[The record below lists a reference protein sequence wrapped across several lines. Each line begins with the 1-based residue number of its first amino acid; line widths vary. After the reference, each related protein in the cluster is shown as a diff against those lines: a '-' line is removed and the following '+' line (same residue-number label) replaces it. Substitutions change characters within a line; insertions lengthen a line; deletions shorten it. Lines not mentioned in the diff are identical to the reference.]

1 MTEHDRQERTDDLE
15 TTIHSIESL
24 QQTGILSLERAKGGV
39 REVARLVFL
48 QGQVVEASAGSRMG
62 QDALDWI
69 ITWGSCR
76 YIFDV
81 RFPSEIVVPPLSPP
95 VIDETSHATSPLG
108 FISQVVQ
115 RYTHTSDSTQA
126 AEETIPEKSVE
137 ETSSPPS
144 YPVPRTPLPAAYP
157 LNPPTPIPPIL
168 GQAIEITRQRAPF
181 RLFNGSEAVNYMERC
196 GLSRLH
202 RHVFFLLDG
211 QRTAVDVVR
220 LTGRS
225 FYEIQQLLADLERL
239 GLIRME
245 HASVGE
251 GINGM

>member
-24 QQTGILSLERAKGGV
+24 QQTGVLNIERAKGGV
-39 REVARLVFL
+39 RETATLIFL
-48 QGQVVEASAGSRMG
+48 QGQVVDALIGSRTG
-62 QDALDWI
+62 QDALDWV

-76 YIFDV
+76 YTFDV
-81 RFPSEIVVPPLSPP
+81 RFPSEIVVPSPP
-95 VIDETSHATSPLG
+95 SPAPVDETSSASSPLG

-115 RYTHTSDSTQA
+115 KYTHTADTTQV
-126 AEETIPEKSVE
+126 AEEASTPF
-137 ETSSPPS
+137 
-144 YPVPRTPLPAAYP
+144 PVPRTPSPVAYP
-157 LNPPTPIPPIL
+157 LTPIPPIP
-168 GQAIEITRQRAPF
+168 QTMVPQVEMTRLRAPF
-181 RLFNGSEAVNYMERC
+181 RLVNGPEVVNYMERF

-225 FYEIQQLLADLERL
+225 FYEIQHLLADLERL
-239 GLIRME
+239 GLIKME
-245 HASVGE
+245 HTSIGE
-251 GINGM
+251 AMNGM